1 MAPKTSK
8 SWTSQDGKGLIYKVL
23 TNRTYLGELRHKELW
38 YGLVFSLLVV
48 EHGTEPASVI

>member
-1 MAPKTSK
+1 MTPKTSK
-8 SWTSQDGKGLIYKVL
+8 IWTIQDGKGLIYKVL